1 MKKRI
6 FKKNDTSQDI
16 KNKLINK
23 VIPYYSTKSEALIN
37 QGIKSFKK
45 LENDVRTLS
54 IIKKIDSTYCDSR
67 QKERNIFGILYGII
81 LLDYYK
87 DFTDKLSDEA
97 LVLFSHNLGLFPGDF
112 NRIDIV
118 YDTIEPVFLEEII
131 AKTKDIDKRD
141 IYFLYIDNLE
151 NCENKEY
158 IIDRIRNMTDDELEK
173 INYFDEE
180 FMEEIGQLE
189 RQLKIRL

>member
-16 KNKLINK
+16 KNKLINE

-112 NRIDIV
+112 NRIDVV

-141 IYFLYIDNLE
+141 IYFTYIDNLE

>member
-16 KNKLINK
+16 KNKLINE
-23 VIPYYSTKSEALIN
+23 VIPYYSTKSEAFIN

-45 LENDVRTLS
+45 LENDARTLS

-112 NRIDIV
+112 NRIDVV

-141 IYFLYIDNLE
+141 IYFTYIDNLE

-189 RQLKIRL
+189 RQIKIRL